1 MTQQAHRPRGG
12 IFGLLFVFCLTALL
26 AGLGFDIGASAR
38 AHFWIGDQPAAAFA
52 VGVAATLFAI
62 LAAWAARALLSRK
75 TSDKDGGSSDAG
87 SHR

>member
-1 MTQQAHRPRGG
+1 MSRQAHRPRGG

-26 AGLGFDIGASAR
+26 AGLGFDLGGSAR

-62 LAAWAARALLSRK
+62 LAAWAARAVLGRK
-75 TSDKDGGSSDAG
+75 TPGEHGGSSDAG